1 MYPDGAEDQISS
13 CNMAIWLGP
22 FVQHHSNQ
30 HIRNAGCCSHFRG
43 VKIVNTNVLE
53 AEQSKQLQAIR
64 KHLDSL
70 EDAGAQV
77 IDV

>member
-1 MYPDGAEDQISS
+1 M
-13 CNMAIWLGP
+13 
-22 FVQHHSNQ
+22 
-30 HIRNAGCCSHFRG
+30 
-43 VKIVNTNVLE
+43 NTNVLE